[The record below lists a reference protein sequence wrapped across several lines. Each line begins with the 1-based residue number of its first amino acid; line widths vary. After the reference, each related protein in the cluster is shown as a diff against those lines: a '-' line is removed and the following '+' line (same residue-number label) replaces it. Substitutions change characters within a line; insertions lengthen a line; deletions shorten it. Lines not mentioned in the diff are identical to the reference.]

1 MQLRNFEKQDALIL
15 SEKIYRNLQIEQIE
29 DMICSWNTKQYD
41 GKYFDM
47 LAIVDDGVIVGMLS
61 LYRLKDKTLHIGPVV
76 FPEYRKKG
84 FAKAAMTMAFD
95 IAKELGCY
103 TISQQ
108 IRLDNVAS
116 IALHTSLGF
125 EKVGEPFVNSKGN
138 EVCIYE
144 KSLL

>member
-15 SEKIYRNLQIEQIE
+15 SEKIYDSLTIEQIE
-29 DMICSWNTKQYD
+29 NMICLWNTKQYD

-47 LAIVDDGVIVGMLS
+47 LAIEDSGEIVGMLS
-61 LYRLKDKTLHIGPVV
+61 LYLLKDKTMHIGPVI
-76 FPEYRKKG
+76 FPEFRRKG

-95 IAKELGCY
+95 IAKNMECD

-125 EKVGEPFVNSKGN
+125 ETVGTPFFNAKGN
-138 EVCIYE
+138 EVCIY
-144 KSLL
+144 KKVL

>member
-15 SEKIYRNLQIEQIE
+15 SEKIYGSLTIEQIE
-29 DMICSWNTKQYD
+29 DMICLWNTKQYD

-47 LAIVDDGVIVGMLS
+47 LAIEDSGKIVGKLS
-61 LYRLKDKTLHIGPVV
+61 LYMLKDKTMHIGPVI
-76 FPEYRKKG
+76 FPEFRRKG

-95 IAKELGCY
+95 IAKNLECD

-125 EKVGEPFVNSKGN
+125 EMVGTPFFNAKGN
-138 EVCIYE
+138 EVCIC
-144 KSLL
+144 KKVL